1 MQPNDTLL
9 NNNNDSDAS
18 HETVVDSGED
28 DINDSDASHETVV
41 DSGEDDIN
49 LSYQRLLE
57 LEEASEVQTAY
68 CIMCKSQT
76 SNFFC
81 HAGCEDQYNAIHK
94 TSEPVDDILNEH
106 GKCVEEEEEVE
117 DVEED
122 EEVEDDTCPM
132 DECDNKKNVQNKKG
146 RCNMCQK
153 MWYES
158 KRIFF
163 GRERRC
169 IKCQDIYFPDTRDK
183 VEYVCNICEES

>member
-9 NNNNDSDAS
+9 NNNNDSD
-18 HETVVDSGED
+18 G
-28 DINDSDASHETVV
+28 ETVV

-49 LSYQRLLE
+49 LSYQRLFE
-57 LEEASEVQTAY
+57 LEEATEIQAAY

-94 TSEPVDDILNEH
+94 TSEPVDDDILNEH
-106 GKCVEEEEEVE
+106 GKC
-117 DVEED
+117 
-122 EEVEDDTCPM
+122 VEDDTCPM

-158 KRIFF
+158 KRIFL

-169 IKCQDIYFPDTRDK
+169 IKCQDIFEPEDTRDK
-183 VEYVCNICEES
+183 VEYICSICGEYMRNT